1 MGRKWENIKRG
12 KGKLD
17 SARST
22 VFARIAREIIIAA
35 RHGGG
40 DPAGNFR
47 LRQAIERA
55 RVAGLPNDNI
65 TRAIR
70 KGTGEDASEVLEEIT
85 YEGYGP
91 GGVAVIVEAMTE
103 NRNRTAAD
111 VRAAFSKS
119 GGNLGEMGCV
129 GWMFRRVGVA
139 VVPNEDGSRS
149 EEDLLLLAADAGAE
163 DLRPEDGAFVVE
175 CPPEVL
181 EPVTEALRSAGVDV
195 SSAEVS
201 LLPANTIVVED
212 RETAR
217 KLVRLMELL
226 DDLADVQNVTANFE
240 LTEALMA
247 ELSQA

>member
-12 KGKLD
+12 KSKLD

-22 VFARIAREIIIAA
+22 VFARISREIIVAA

-55 RVAGLPNDNI
+55 KESGLPNENI
-65 TRAIR
+65 ARAIR
-70 KGTGEDASEVLEEIT
+70 KGTGEDASEVLYEIT

-111 VRAAFSKS
+111 VRAAFSKA
-119 GGNLGEMGCV
+119 GGNMGEIGCV
-129 GWMFRRVGVA
+129 GWMFRRVGVV
-139 VVPNEDGSRS
+139 VVPNEDGTYS

-163 DLRPEDGAFVVE
+163 DLRTEDGEIVIE
-175 CPPEVL
+175 CPPEAL
-181 EPVTEALRSAGVDV
+181 EAVTEALRAAQVTVANADV
-195 SSAEVS
+195 SLV
-201 LLPANTIVVED
+201 PANTVMVED
-212 RETAR
+212 HDIAK
-217 KLVRLMELL
+217 KLVKLLNAL
-226 DDLADVQNVTANFE
+226 DDLGDVQNVTTNFD
-240 LTEALMA
+240 LPEALMA
-247 ELSQA
+247 ELANA

>member
-12 KGKLD
+12 KSKLD

-22 VFARIAREIIIAA
+22 VFARISREIIVAA

-55 RVAGLPNDNI
+55 KVSGLPNDNI
-65 TRAIR
+65 NRAIR

-111 VRAAFSKS
+111 VRAAFNKA
-119 GGNLGEMGCV
+119 GGNMGEIGCV
-129 GWMFRRVGVA
+129 GWMFRRVGVV

-163 DLRPEDGAFVVE
+163 DLRTEDGEIVIE
-175 CPPEVL
+175 CPPEAL
-181 EPVTEALRSAGVDV
+181 EAVTEALSAAKVTIASADV
-195 SSAEVS
+195 SLV
-201 LLPANTIVVED
+201 PNNNVMVED
-212 RETAR
+212 HDIAK
-217 KLVRLMELL
+217 KLVRLMNTL
-226 DDLADVQNVTANFE
+226 DDLADVQNVTTNFD
-240 LTEALMA
+240 LPEALMA
-247 ELSQA
+247 ELAHA

>member
-1 MGRKWENIKRG
+1 MGRKWENIKRS

-17 SARST
+17 SARSS
-22 VFARIAREIIIAA
+22 VFARISREIIVAA

-55 RVAGLPNDNI
+55 KVSGLPNENI
-65 TRAIR
+65 ARAIR
-70 KGTGEDASEVLEEIT
+70 KGTGEDASEVLYEIT

-111 VRAAFSKS
+111 VRAAFSKA
-119 GGNLGEMGCV
+119 GGNMGEIGCV
-129 GWMFRRVGVA
+129 GWMFRRVGVV

-163 DLRPEDGAFVVE
+163 DLRTEDGEIVIE
-175 CPPEVL
+175 CPPEAL
-181 EPVTEALRSAGVDV
+181 EAVTEALQAAQVTIASADV
-195 SSAEVS
+195 SLV
-201 LLPANTIVVED
+201 PANTVVVED
-212 RETAR
+212 RDIAK
-217 KLVRLMELL
+217 KLVKLMNAL
-226 DDLADVQNVTANFE
+226 DDLGDVQNVTANFD
-240 LTEALMA
+240 LPEALMA
-247 ELSQA
+247 ELAHA